1 MSSVHIACTL
11 CKMYATVH
19 IYNTVFVLK
28 QGLHGRL
35 KEGNLDEKEFVKAK
49 DGQVSTLLQ
58 QL

>member
-1 MSSVHIACTL
+1 
-11 CKMYATVH
+11 MYATVH